1 MEELASR
8 LTVPRDGNGPGG
20 EEIEG
25 GILDKGERVLK
36 GIPLPI
42 RKRAISALCG
52 PTSRRRISSAVIGL
66 TATSQEAL
74 RL

>member
-42 RKRAISALCG
+42 RKQAISALRHC
-52 PTSRRRISSAVIGL
+52 
-66 TATSQEAL
+66 
-74 RL
+74 